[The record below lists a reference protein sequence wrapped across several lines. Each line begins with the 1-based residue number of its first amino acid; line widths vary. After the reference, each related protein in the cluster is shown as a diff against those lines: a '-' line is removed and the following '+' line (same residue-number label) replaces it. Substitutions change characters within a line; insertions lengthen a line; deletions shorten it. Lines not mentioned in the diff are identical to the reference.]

1 MCALT
6 RICTDS
12 LGTKTNDIALF
23 DKEADRR
30 CIRTR
35 GMGAIRS
42 QIDIFGAAAA

>member
-30 CIRTR
+30 RIRTG
-35 GMGAIRS
+35 GMGAIRP
-42 QIDIFGAAAA
+42 QIDIIGTAAT

>member
-12 LGTKTNDIALF
+12 LGTKTNDIALV
-23 DKEADRR
+23 DNETERLG
-30 CIRTR
+30 IRTR
-35 GMGAIRS
+35 GMGASRP

>member
-23 DKEADRR
+23 DKKTDRR
-30 CIRTR
+30 GIRTR
-35 GMGAIRS
+35 GVGAVRP